1 MTDEDMELGSKESEA
16 FPSDAAGLSSKAEEQ
31 PGVEASETSVEP
43 EERIADEQAV
53 TAEAAKPEVPESVP
67 AFAER
72 PAAQESK
79 PEPVRMETAER
90 PEGEE
95 AGNHVDYSRTF
106 RLLSEGDVVDGIVVH
121 IDKEGVLVDVGT
133 KSEGIIH
140 PDELSPSPV
149 QSAEDVVAVGERIN
163 VYVLQPESKDGNPI
177 LSKKRADF
185 ENAWER
191 VQQAYQEGKKLT
203 AMVTD
208 RVKGGLVVD
217 LGIRGFVPGSHVGT
231 GKVRNLDR
239 YIGQSLPFKV
249 IEVDR
254 ERRKVVL
261 SHRLAIEED
270 RAKQRE
276 KTITSLVEGQ
286 IREGVIRRIADYGA
300 FVDLGGIDGL
310 LHVSEMSWTRV
321 NHPSEVVKVGQKLQ
335 VMILKL
341 NLDAGRV
348 SLGLRQI
355 LPDPW
360 SDVVQ
365 KYRVGQVVAGTV
377 SRLVPFGAF
386 VHLDSGIEG
395 IIPNAELS
403 HRRVKKP
410 EDVVSVGTPIEA
422 KIIDLRSEERRL
434 TLSVRQIHD
443 DEERKDYESYHS
455 SRSDRGMTLGDL
467 VGDKLKELVASGGF
481 EEKETEEAAEPISEA
496 ESEASAEVAVEIE
509 DTPEAAAPAQE
520 AVEITAGEA
529 DEPAAK
535 AEAPAE
541 ADASGPPAA
550 RKGRTKSKKS
560 SKAKAEETAS

>member
-43 EERIADEQAV
+43 EERIADEQVV